1 MRLTYPDGFLC
12 VHLRKIAHAGV
23 LLRFEDTFLH
33 RRDFQYLEMVTES
46 AYMSLAGQSIKM
58 LVKEDKR
65 EEFANVKDQ
74 WFPRED
80 TP

>member
-1 MRLTYPDGFLC
+1 M
-12 VHLRKIAHAGV
+12 
-23 LLRFEDTFLH
+23 H

-74 WFPRED
+74 WFPRD
-80 TP
+80 DAP